1 MPTIKLSKKTTYK
14 KKTTKQKQKQK
25 QIQNV
30 TVNVHQAKPVTR
42 RRSNNSSKQPPPK
55 PPSTNVSLNM
65 PSHHTFYVESGRQQ
79 RQALQAPNNAIQ
91 PLEAPNNAIE
101 ELQAPEEKEKKKLGR
116 PLGSKNREKIYAE
129 PVEAVEVKPVKHL
142 DAFQL
147 DLMNT
152 LKKRKERLE
161 NNSDE
166 SPHQGLNVSSSSL
179 MNQPYSP
186 EPNLE
191 NLVSSVNSPER
202 NLENLVSSM
211 NTPENSIQQ
220 EAMSGGKAVTEYD
233 NLKVKELKELCK
245 ERNLSIYG
253 SKSDLIEKLLFDDVG
268 EKKTRPY
275 NKKKG

>member
-42 RRSNNSSKQPPPK
+42 RRSNNSSKPPTTK
-55 PPSTNVSLNM
+55 PQSTNVSLNM
-65 PSHHTFYVESGRQQ
+65 PSHHTFYVESGRPQHH
-79 RQALQAPNNAIQ
+79 ALQAPNNAIQ
-91 PLEAPNNAIE
+91 QLQAPNNAIE

-116 PLGSKNREKIYAE
+116 PLGSKNRERIYAE
-129 PVEAVEVKPVKHL
+129 PVEAVEVEPVKHL

-161 NNSDE
+161 NNSNE
-166 SPHQGLNVSSSSL
+166 PPYQGLNVSSSSL
-179 MNQPYSP
+179 MNQPNLP

-191 NLVSSVNSPER
+191 NLVSSI
-202 NLENLVSSM
+202 
-211 NTPENSIQQ
+211 NTPEKSIPQ
-220 EAMSGGKAVTEYD
+220 EAMSGGKVVTEYD
-233 NLKVKELKELCK
+233 DLKIKELKELCK

-253 SKSDLIEKLLFDDVG
+253 NKSDLIERLLLNDVG
-268 EKKTRPY
+268 ESKTRPY